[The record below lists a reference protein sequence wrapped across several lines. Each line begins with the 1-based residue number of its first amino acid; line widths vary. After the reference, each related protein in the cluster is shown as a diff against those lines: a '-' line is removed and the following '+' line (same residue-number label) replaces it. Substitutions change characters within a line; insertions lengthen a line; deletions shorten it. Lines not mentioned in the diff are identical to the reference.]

1 MKNTKTE
8 DTNHKKPML
17 ATLNLLAADGLAVW
31 GAMELAGGDSAAS
44 RALVGVMMACAGLL
58 MLKLLTVA
66 ASHAMQ
72 QVRTAAALAA
82 GMVLLT
88 IGGDL
93 YLFLLSR
100 ANGAVERAAAQTTTV
115 ATAAT
120 DASALQSELAV
131 WQANLS
137 RELASGLGP
146 KATAAQARVD
156 ALRAKL
162 DGLRSQAS
170 TAESAH
176 QHRAPLLVACERFG
190 WSEDTAIKVVL
201 GLVVLVGLVPAYI
214 MLLAAGSIPLG
225 QSSPHAPRE
234 VLPVSRAVPMAAP
247 RQLPGNWQPAPAWLD
262 ESRVR
267 IMAACAPTDLDLKLG
282 KRGKL
287 S

>member
-1 MKNTKTE
+1 MNTKTDSNE
-8 DTNHKKPML
+8 PKKPML

-31 GAMELAGGDSAAS
+31 GAMELAGGDSAIS

-72 QVRTAAALAA
+72 PVRTAAAIAA

-100 ANGAVERAAAQTTTV
+100 ANGAVERAESQSAAV
-115 ATAAT
+115 ASAAT
-120 DASALQSELAV
+120 DATALQSELAT

-156 ALRAKL
+156 ALRAKV
-162 DGLRSQAS
+162 DALRSQAQ
-170 TAESAH
+170 TAETAH

-190 WSEDTAIKVVL
+190 WSEDTAIKAVL
-201 GLVVLVGLVPAYI
+201 GVVVLVGLVPAYI

-225 QSSPHAPRE
+225 RRE
-234 VLPVSRAVPMAAP
+234 PVAVMPPVTRAVTVP
-247 RQLPGNWQPAPAWLD
+247 RGGWEPAPAWLD

-267 IMAACAPTDLDLKLG
+267 IMQACAPTDLDVKLG
-282 KRGKL
+282 KRRRVN
-287 S
+287 